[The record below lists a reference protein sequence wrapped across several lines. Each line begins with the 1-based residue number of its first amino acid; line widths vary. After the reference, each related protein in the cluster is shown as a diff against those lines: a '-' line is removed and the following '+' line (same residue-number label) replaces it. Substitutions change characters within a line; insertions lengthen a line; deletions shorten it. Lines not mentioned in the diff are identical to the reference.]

1 MCWAISRNKS
11 IQSENCQKHLW
22 PPCRSNTKENKW
34 SGFTEH
40 FCTAVYCCTSV
51 SLRST
56 LRIFILLSSVVKFT
70 PKAQETVAGLGWR
83 SRKSPKGKEWDISLE
98 QEILAIWEGPWM
110 LRGLDFI
117 LLAVESPEE
126 LEAIMC
132 LPLPRTKQSQIV
144 SLYLHFHLRN
154 ISNICPPCPFIFP
167 YHPII
172 TLL

>member
-1 MCWAISRNKS
+1 MQVKHKGEQMKWVHWALMYR
-11 IQSENCQKHLW
+11 
-22 PPCRSNTKENKW
+22 T
-34 SGFTEH
+34 
-40 FCTAVYCCTSV
+40 VYCCTSV
-51 SLRST
+51 LLRST

-70 PKAQETVAGLGWR
+70 PRAQETVAGLGWR
-83 SRKSPKGKEWDISLE
+83 SRKGPKGKEWDISLE

-144 SLYLHFHLRN
+144 SSYLHFHLRN

-167 YHPII
+167 YHPIT